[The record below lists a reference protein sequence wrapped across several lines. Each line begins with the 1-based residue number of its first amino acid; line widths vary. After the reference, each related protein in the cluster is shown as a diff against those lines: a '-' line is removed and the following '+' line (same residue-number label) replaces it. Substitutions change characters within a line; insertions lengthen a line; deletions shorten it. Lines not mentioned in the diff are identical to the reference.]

1 MEKKHKVDDD
11 GEEDTDNDDVDAD
24 KKQGYKVLEG
34 WESIRWRD
42 TGASDGV
49 HSVNT
54 ILMRTLSHNTR
65 EIQRHRQMQI
75 QIHSNTK
82 TNTNTHGQYHT
93 DAHPVTQHPGYKY
106 SVNTIQI
113 P

>member
-65 EIQRHRQMQI
+65 EIQQQRQMQI
-75 QIHSNTK
+75 QIE
-82 TNTNTHGQYHT
+82 
-93 DAHPVTQHPGYKY
+93 
-106 SVNTIQI
+106 IQI
-113 P
+113 HSFNAILIRKVAEVVRRFKFGRKF

>member
-1 MEKKHKVDDD
+1 MQTATADGENHKVGDNGEDD
-11 GEEDTDNDDVDAD
+11 TYNDDVDAD

-65 EIQRHRQMQI
+65 EIQRQR
-75 QIHSNTK
+75 
-82 TNTNTHGQYHT
+82 
-93 DAHPVTQHPGYKY
+93 
-106 SVNTIQI
+106 
-113 P
+113 

>member
-1 MEKKHKVDDD
+1 MLLNENYQLAVNMLWIADINSRWKKKHKVDDD

-65 EIQRHRQMQI
+65 EIQRQRQM
-75 QIHSNTK
+75 
-82 TNTNTHGQYHT
+82 
-93 DAHPVTQHPGYKY
+93 
-106 SVNTIQI
+106 
-113 P
+113 

>member
-42 TGASDGV
+42 TVASDGV

-65 EIQRHRQMQI
+65 EIQI
-75 QIHSNTK
+75 LC
-82 TNTNTHGQYHT
+82 QYHT
-93 DAHPVTQHPGYKY
+93 NTIKISYKY
-106 SVNTIQI
+106 LTNSIHTYYNFASDIFL
-113 P
+113 

>member
-1 MEKKHKVDDD
+1 M
-11 GEEDTDNDDVDAD
+11 
-24 KKQGYKVLEG
+24 LEG

-65 EIQRHRQMQI
+65 EIQRQRLMQI
-75 QIHSNTK
+75 QIHPNK
-82 TNTNTHGQYHT
+82 NRETNTLFQCHT
-93 DAHPVTQHPGYKY
+93 DTQGGRSCAK
-106 SVNTIQI
+106 V
-113 P
+113 

>member
-1 MEKKHKVDDD
+1 M
-11 GEEDTDNDDVDAD
+11 
-24 KKQGYKVLEG
+24 LEG

-65 EIQRHRQMQI
+65 EIQRQRQMQI
-75 QIHSNTK
+75 QIQSNTNK
-82 TNTNTHGQYHT
+82 NTNTLFQCHT
-93 DAHPVTQHPGYKY
+93 DTQKLCEGLNLDE
-106 SVNTIQI
+106 V
-113 P
+113 